1 MGGFGDWGNHQ
12 ISPSN
17 GNQQRQLVGSA
28 IAHSPLLSTIGS
40 MSGSL
45 GASTEVRPL
54 FIQYGEIP
62 SRKKVPI
69 RQTETVESL
78 RFFSMNSFSI
88 SFFFLKTQQLQRLR
102 EEVASQ
108 QVKMANL
115 EESLSQ
121 ARKACD
127 AWRCKALL
135 AEQQRD
141 EVIWIVWYFFSALV
155 GPSFVFLFL
164 LRITKGGS
172 HFYVRCHRNVWKRS
186 IEVFIWLKEINK
198 TRMYYNHFMF

>member
-1 MGGFGDWGNHQ
+1 MHHAKWRSWAFHLGFAAS
-12 ISPSN
+12 ISVFRVSSVTPTP
-17 GNQQRQLVGSA
+17 RQSRSSA
-28 IAHSPLLSTIGS
+28 
-40 MSGSL
+40 
-45 GASTEVRPL
+45 
-54 FIQYGEIP
+54 
-62 SRKKVPI
+62 
-69 RQTETVESL
+69 
-78 RFFSMNSFSI
+78 SI

-115 EESLSQ
+115 EESRSQ